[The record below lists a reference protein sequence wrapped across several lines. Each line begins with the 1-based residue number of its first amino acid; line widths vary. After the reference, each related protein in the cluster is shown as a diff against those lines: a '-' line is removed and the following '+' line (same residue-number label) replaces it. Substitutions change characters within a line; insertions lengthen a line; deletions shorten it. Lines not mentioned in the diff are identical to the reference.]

1 MAGNDSNVDRFKDNV
16 TYDGPSIPSEWL
28 VINGNDI
35 SNASSRMISLDNSMV
50 EASSAPSAPVLN
62 YLCPPIWGDLQ
73 SIDVHSLGYCDMNVE
88 SSASS
93 SGSLSGVRAGAN
105 WMPNSML
112 RDGMFMLPHSLPPL
126 PSDSTDP
133 AFIERAARF
142 SCFSGGTVPF
152 SEILTPYS
160 FPNPVNPCS
169 RGHRPMQGEV
179 VTGDGLKLTPSIEP
193 TEGEFK
199 NEKPTGVDV
208 SDSQCDEAECSG
220 LGARLNL
227 VGASTESSVKGVG
240 LKKRKRAKQV
250 GV

>member
-1 MAGNDSNVDRFKDNV
+1 MAGNDSNVERFKDNV

-28 VINGNDI
+28 LNGNDL
-35 SNASSRMISLDNSMV
+35 SNTSSRMISLGHSMV
-50 EASSAPSAPVLN
+50 ESSSAPSAPVLD
-62 YLCPPIWGDLQ
+62 YSCPPIWGDQ

-88 SSASS
+88 SNASS

-105 WMPNSML
+105 WMPNAML
-112 RDGMFMLPHSLPPL
+112 RDGMFMLPHNLPPL

-142 SCFSGGTVPF
+142 SCFSGGTF
-152 SEILTPYS
+152 SEILSPFS
-160 FPNPVNPCS
+160 FPNPINPSS

-179 VTGDGLKLTPSIEP
+179 FTGDGLKPTPSIEP

-199 NEKPTGVDV
+199 NVKPTGVDV
-208 SDSQCDEAECSG
+208 SANQCDEAECSG
-220 LGARLNL
+220 LDARQIL
-227 VGASTESSVKGVG
+227 VGASAESSVKGVG
-240 LKKRKRAKQV
+240 LKKRRRAKQV